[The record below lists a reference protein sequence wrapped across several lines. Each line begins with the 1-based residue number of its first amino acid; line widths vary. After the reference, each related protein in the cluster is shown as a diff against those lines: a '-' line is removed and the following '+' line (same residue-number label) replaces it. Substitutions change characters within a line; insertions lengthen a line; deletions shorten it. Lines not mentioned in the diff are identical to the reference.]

1 MSTELSTHFPF
12 DAFITNLGK
21 YNEGELVGE
30 WVHFPTTPEEIQEV
44 FKRIGIGQTD
54 EFGQPYEEWFITDY
68 DCYVPGLYD
77 VFGEYESLDE
87 LNYLANKIEELS
99 NGEFECFQAAVEMGE
114 YTGSIQDLI
123 NLTENLDCYNLYS
136 DIHSD
141 EDLGYYWI
149 EESGTY
155 DTEAMG
161 RLSSYID
168 YEAFGRDVRLDE
180 GGEFTDYGYVVNN
193 YGNFIEQYNGN
204 REEIPDEYRVLI
216 SEDEPE
222 LDEPGDLSVTEQ
234 LAHMGEDEKQA
245 LVDGIEMALDYG
257 MAEDVPQSDIDL
269 YNAVIKE
276 RSEQKPSVRKQ
287 LAENKEKCAAAPQA
301 PEKNKNH
308 DLEV

>member
-87 LNYLANKIEELS
+87 LNYLANKIEEMS
-99 NGEFECFQAAVEMGE
+99 VSEQECFEAAVELGE
-114 YTGSIQDLI
+114 YTGSVQDLI

-141 EDLGYYWI
+141 SDLGYYWA
-149 EESGTY
+149 EESGAY
-155 DTEAMG
+155 DTRAMG
-161 RLSSYID
+161 ALSNYID
-168 YEAFGRDVRLDE
+168 YESLGRDISLDE
-180 GGEFTDYGYVVNN
+180 GGTFTDHGYIVNN
-193 YGNFIEQYNGN
+193 QDRFIEQYNGD
-204 REEIPDEYRVLI
+204 REEIPDEYRVFTP
-216 SEDEPE
+216 DEPE
-222 LDEPGDLSVTEQ
+222 EEPEIETVTAQ
-234 LAHMGEDEKQA
+234 
-245 LVDGIEMALDYG
+245 
-257 MAEDVPQSDIDL
+257 
-269 YNAVIKE
+269 
-276 RSEQKPSVRKQ
+276 RSEGEKPSIRKQ
-287 LAENKEKCAAAPQA
+287 LAENKEKCTPV
-301 PEKNKNH
+301 PKTGEKIRNN